1 MEYFTNLRRSGPVRY
16 NHPCNVIGVT
26 EVIDEP
32 ELIGL
37 ARQVSSFMGELALWR
52 LEIQGVP
59 IPGLWTII
67 DRRFVPAP
75 AVG

>member
-1 MEYFTNLRRSGPVRY
+1 MEYFTKLRLSGPVCHD
-16 NHPCNVIGVT
+16 HPCDILGVI
-26 EVIDEP
+26 EAIDEP

-37 ARQVSSFMGELALWR
+37 ARQVDPLIGDLALWR
-52 LEIQGVP
+52 LVIHGVP

-75 AVG
+75 AAG

>member
-1 MEYFTNLRRSGPVRY
+1 MEYFANLHRSGPVVY
-16 NHPCNVIGVT
+16 DHPCDIVGVT
-26 EVIDEP
+26 ATIDQP

-52 LEIQGVP
+52 LEVNCVP
-59 IPGLWTII
+59 IPGLWTIF

-75 AVG
+75 VAG